1 MKDRNLFQGHLFSVS
16 FREYVTLIVCVLIS
30 VLLLFN
36 SNTPQV
42 ERMRATI
49 IGVSAGLLTVFSEAT
64 PAGNNLDEIE
74 RLRGRTTELMLE
86 NSRLRAAII
95 ENQRLRRMLDL
106 EEQSPFEMV
115 AGKVIA
121 VGWSDRVRSVTVNV
135 GSESGVERNMPVLS
149 TDGLCGKVFLVTP
162 RTSIV
167 QLLVDHN
174 FRVACRV
181 ERSRVDGILS
191 YEDGRHFYL
200 KEVPK
205 HADIR
210 TGDVL
215 VTSGLGRIFPPNIR
229 VGVVELAEE
238 ATNSM
243 FKLIQVQPSVDFYRL
258 EEVFIITSPRFES
271 ESESQ

>member
-49 IGVSAGLLTVFSEAT
+49 IGVSAGLLSIFSEAA
-64 PAGNNLDEIE
+64 PAGTNLDEVE

-106 EEQSPFEMV
+106 KEQSPFEMV

-162 RTSIV
+162 RTSVV
-167 QLLVDHN
+167 QLLIDHN

-191 YEDGRHFYL
+191 FEDGHDFYL

-210 TGDVL
+210 AGDVL
-215 VTSGLGRIFPPNIR
+215 VSSGLSRIFPPNIR
-229 VGVVELAEE
+229 VGVVEHA
-238 ATNSM
+238 
-243 FKLIQVQPSVDFYRL
+243 
-258 EEVFIITSPRFES
+258 
-271 ESESQ
+271 